1 MANNMT
7 GLPPAQKRFI
17 NLFQQLIGR
26 HSAWQVW
33 SDFIEMAAVAIAN
46 RTDARRR
53 DTREARYLSLIGKY
67 DPGEQ
72 AIFPQ
77 LIGAIVLALEE
88 NPEQDFLG
96 DLFMRLEL
104 GSHWKGQF
112 FTPYSVCRVM
122 AQMQVLDMQALIAE
136 KGFVSVNDPACG
148 AGATLIG
155 FANEARSRGINFQQ
169 YVLFAGQDIDQT
181 AGLMCYIQLSLLGC
195 PGYVLIGDSLRE
207 PITADSLDGPDAW
220 YTPFYFTSTWHFRRT
235 FAMLDAALAAMPA
248 LRERKPAKIEQ
259 LTLF

>member
-1 MANNMT
+1 MANKIT
-7 GLPPAQKRFI
+7 GLAPAQKRFI
-17 NLFQQLIGR
+17 DLFQPLTYR

-33 SDFIEMAAVAIAN
+33 SDFIEMTAVAIAN

-53 DTREARYLSLIGKY
+53 AVREDRYLSLIGKY

-72 AIFPQ
+72 AVFPR
-77 LIGAIVLALEE
+77 LIGSIALALEE

-122 AQMQVLDMQALIAE
+122 AQMQVVDMPARIAE

-148 AGATLIG
+148 AGATLIA
-155 FANEARSRGINFQQ
+155 FANESRSRGINFQQ
-169 YVLFAGQDIDQT
+169 HVLFAGQDIDQT
-181 AGLMCYIQLSLLGC
+181 AGLMCYIQLSFLGC

-207 PITADSLDGPDAW
+207 PVTAAALTGPNVW

-235 FAMLDAALAAMPA
+235 FAVLDAAIASMPA
-248 LRERKPAKIEQ
+248 PRERKGGEIEQ